1 MERKLGTET
10 LDKVEDWFSNTWY
23 GEKFLEAQQEK
34 QELQQQLI
42 DQGGIGGWITEQQN
56 TPNQTEQNILKS
68 ISDFTNVDERITTPT
83 TYLTIGALGGKLS
96 KVQGSK
102 AASFKRGH
110 KLRKKLERD
119 KTKRTNVGQPARLQT
134 IDVQTQAIL
143 NMHPTQYRRVLAIY
157 RNHEGGISWKQAMD
171 MARLPKGT
179 GPNDP
184 TVYIPPNERIG
195 TQKGD
200 PLQAIVPD
208 DPLQNVRSIKRAWNA
223 QLTQGGRSRRFNLK
237 AFLNNNMED
246 YKRLVAGDWSTN
258 WASGLPVG
266 KSKDNITRD
275 TAFKKLRKE
284 KMDIFMDDY
293 EDALER
299 NQIPQRKIQLDHQL
313 TLVQSV
319 GIYHNTERGSSLFN
333 RIQDIALYRGY
344 TPGDAEANLDLAD
357 PESHRVKT
365 NFFNDLHGLSTHN
378 NMKYW
383 NGKHRDTGKTRFKI
397 MDESHKSPE
406 AEELH
411 VEVVNDYFDQVD
423 RGTTILN
430 DAKQIWKAENLTGI
444 MPEGVTEEL
453 MKVIVDPEFSK
464 YTPETLQPV
473 IESIIYEEIANTK
486 NLQRVLEIEGE
497 LEKLDMLTSAETILP
512 EDSAHVK
519 ELKKELK
526 KLKTPFKSKWFKKD
540 FEKSLKDQQQGLDIF
555 GYDKLLKDIF
565 EIDE

>member
-1 MERKLGTET
+1 MDKFDQRKAELEAGYANDPFQRKEVTAESI
-10 LDKVEDWFSNTWY
+10 VEDH
-23 GEKFLEAQQEK
+23 
-34 QELQQQLI
+34 
-42 DQGGIGGWITEQQN
+42 
-56 TPNQTEQNILKS
+56 
-68 ISDFTNVDERITTPT
+68 ERPMRT
-83 TYLTIGALGGKLS
+83 LGNMMLLGGKL
-96 KVQGSK
+96 
-102 AASFKRGH
+102 
-110 KLRKKLERD
+110 KLAGTMAPILE
-119 KTKRTNVGQPARLQT
+119 TARLRGQGIVPVNYKSV
-134 IDVQTQAIL
+134 IDDAFMIPRNTSSKYIHKDSDISVTKGGL
-143 NMHPTQYRRVLAIY
+143 LDPNRVNPTEMY
-157 RNHEGGISWKQAMD
+157 ST
-171 MARLPKGT
+171 GT
-179 GPNDP
+179 
-184 TVYIPPNERIG
+184 T
-195 TQKGD
+195 
-200 PLQAIVPD
+200 PD
-208 DPLQNVRSIKRAWNA
+208 DPYQNVRSIKRAWNA
-223 QLTQGGRSRRFNLK
+223 QLTQGGKSRRFNLK

-266 KSKDNITRD
+266 KSKDNLTRD

-293 EDALER
+293 GDALKKH
-299 NQIPQRKIQLDHQL
+299 QIPQRKINLDHQL

-486 NLQRVLEIEGE
+486 NLQRVLEIEEE